1 MKITKAQLKD
11 LIREAAAE
19 YVWGIKGPARVANQ
33 YSLKTFKITKKQLK
47 QIIKE
52 ELGRLDPFAEGQSL
66 LDEVIAELDAQRRR
80 RMGRDEQLFRGL
92 LDQLQ
97 AAKSKIELGCRNMEG
112 V

>member
-1 MKITKAQLKD
+1 MKITKA
-11 LIREAAAE
+11 
-19 YVWGIKGPARVANQ
+19 
-33 YSLKTFKITKKQLK
+33 QLK

-66 LDEVIAELDAQRRR
+66 LDGVIAELDAQRRL
-80 RMGRDEQLFRGL
+80 RMGRDEVFFRGL

>member
-1 MKITKAQLKD
+1 MKITKA
-11 LIREAAAE
+11 
-19 YVWGIKGPARVANQ
+19 
-33 YSLKTFKITKKQLK
+33 QLK

-52 ELGRLDPFAEGQSL
+52 ELGRLDPFVEGQDL
-66 LDEVIAELDAQRRR
+66 LDGVIAELDVQRRR

-97 AAKSKIELGCRNMEG
+97 AAKSKIELGCRSMKG